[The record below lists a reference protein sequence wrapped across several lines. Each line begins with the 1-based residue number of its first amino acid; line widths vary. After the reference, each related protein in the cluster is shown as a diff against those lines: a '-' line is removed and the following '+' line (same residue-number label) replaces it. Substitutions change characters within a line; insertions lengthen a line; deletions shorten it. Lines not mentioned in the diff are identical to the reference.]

1 MNKGDLISKVA
12 EVTSRKKDGEAA
24 VNCVLAAIT
33 DALKQG
39 DAVRLVGFGT
49 FKVAERKG
57 RKGRNP
63 RTGKEIEIKGKKV
76 PKFQAG
82 KGLRDALR

>member
-1 MNKGDLISKVA
+1 MNKADLINKVA
-12 EVTSRKKDGEAA
+12 EATNTKKDAEAA
-24 VNCVLAAIT
+24 VTCVLAAIT

-39 DAVRLVGFGT
+39 DAVTLVGFGT
-49 FKVAERKG
+49 FKVAERKA

-76 PKFQAG
+76 PKFHAG
-82 KGLRDALR
+82 KALRDALK